1 MNLQKKKKSEN
12 LLSFLKIL
20 INNIL
25 IKVSDDITRRV
36 IDNNNKKA
44 ELIHCL
50 KVYNNNNENIGNI
63 ILSRINGYGGKIDVL
78 VGFDLSLN
86 HYLY

>member
-1 MNLQKKKKSEN
+1 MQLYYFYALNESYKKVLADYST
-12 LLSFLKIL
+12 
-20 INNIL
+20 
-25 IKVSDDITRRV
+25 SDDITRRV

-50 KVYNNNNENIGNI
+50 KVYNNNNENIGYI

>member
-1 MNLQKKKKSEN
+1 MQLYYFYALNESYKKVLADYST
-12 LLSFLKIL
+12 
-20 INNIL
+20 
-25 IKVSDDITRRV
+25 SDDITRRV

-63 ILSRINGYGGKIDVL
+63 ILSRING
-78 VGFDLSLN
+78 
-86 HYLY
+86 